1 MTTYTYQGNGEYL
14 PGIPA
19 RDLTERDVAR
29 LSADQ
34 VDSLKTKGADGK
46 QLYIVKTSGEPE
58 PAPKPK
64 GKGDA
69 TPATD

>member
-1 MTTYTYQGNGEYL
+1 MTTYTYQGNGDHF

-29 LSADQ
+29 LGKEQ
-34 VDSLKTKGADGK
+34 VTLVEKSGLYEKHDDKTPSKA
-46 QLYIVKTSGEPE
+46 
-58 PAPKPK
+58 PK